1 MSLLSGI
8 ALKTLFGTT
17 GSSTKPS
24 RLTMRRT
31 LMPESLLN
39 APMDLIESF
48 SLDAAVLGL
57 SYVTLGICGALER
70 MIELSYGAPVM
81 SLPVV
86 SGVIPEVNA
95 RRPALIAA
103 PKAEGIPNSFA
114 PHVERRL
121 SVNLPPYW

>member
-1 MSLLSGI
+1 
-8 ALKTLFGTT
+8 
-17 GSSTKPS
+17 
-24 RLTMRRT
+24 
-31 LMPESLLN
+31 
-39 APMDLIESF
+39 
-48 SLDAAVLGL
+48 
-57 SYVTLGICGALER
+57 
-70 MIELSYGAPVM
+70 M